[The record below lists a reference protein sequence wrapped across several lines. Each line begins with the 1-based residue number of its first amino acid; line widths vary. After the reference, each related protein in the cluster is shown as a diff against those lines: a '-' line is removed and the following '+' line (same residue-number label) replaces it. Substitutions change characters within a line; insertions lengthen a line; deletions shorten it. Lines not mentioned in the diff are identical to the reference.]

1 MCVLVCASLANLQI
15 ESVLLR
21 LGSNFVSQKR
31 LGERHE
37 VEGQK
42 EKDKNNKERISSS
55 LKQIDNPDQS
65 LMELEGKDQMLLCV
79 CVCFYYP
86 FHQQSWAV
94 RCKTLS
100 FILNEREEKMMENSA
115 CAQVLLHQMEF
126 LWSRWRQMQTLVD
139 AYCDAFTDHSACC
152 NSSRSIKLILK

>member
-1 MCVLVCASLANLQI
+1 LRFKCRALCGHVCVLVCASLANLQI

-65 LMELEGKDQMLLCV
+65 LMELEGTDQMLLCVCVCV

-86 FHQQSWAV
+86 FHQQS
-94 RCKTLS
+94 
-100 FILNEREEKMMENSA
+100 
-115 CAQVLLHQMEF
+115 
-126 LWSRWRQMQTLVD
+126 
-139 AYCDAFTDHSACC
+139 
-152 NSSRSIKLILK
+152 

>member
-1 MCVLVCASLANLQI
+1 MDMCVFWVCASLANLQI

-21 LGSNFVSQKR
+21 LGSNLGSQKR

-79 CVCFYYP
+79 CVCVCVWCVCVWCVCVCVCVSIILFTSRVE
-86 FHQQSWAV
+86 QLGV
-94 RCKTLS
+94 RP
-100 FILNEREEKMMENSA
+100 
-115 CAQVLLHQMEF
+115 
-126 LWSRWRQMQTLVD
+126 
-139 AYCDAFTDHSACC
+139 
-152 NSSRSIKLILK
+152 